1 MVAEVEAPAHAV
13 LSSGGSGVKMG
24 GDVAL
29 YLLKANTV
37 SLV

>member
-1 MVAEVEAPAHAV
+1 MVVEVEAPAHAV

-24 GDVAL
+24 GEGVL